1 MMRTRITLI
10 DVYWVVLMYVCVCR
24 AVTEKNIR
32 DAVHAGAHTM
42 KDLREQLGVGED
54 CGCCGSCA
62 KQCLREASAELPH
75 NHHHKRHLYVA
86 A

>member
-1 MMRTRITLI
+1 
-10 DVYWVVLMYVCVCR
+10 MYVCVCR

-32 DAVHAGAHTM
+32 DAVVQAGARSM
-42 KDLREQLGVGED
+42 KHLREQLGVGED

-62 KQCLREASAELPH
+62 KQCLREANAALPH
-75 NHHHKRHLYVA
+75 DNHYKKPHLYVA

>member
-1 MMRTRITLI
+1 MQTRINLI
-10 DVYWVVLMYVCVCR
+10 DVCWGVLMYVCVCR

-32 DAVHAGAHTM
+32 DAVRAGAHTM

-62 KQCLREASAELPH
+62 KQCLREANAELSHDNP
-75 NHHHKRHLYVA
+75 HKRHLYVA